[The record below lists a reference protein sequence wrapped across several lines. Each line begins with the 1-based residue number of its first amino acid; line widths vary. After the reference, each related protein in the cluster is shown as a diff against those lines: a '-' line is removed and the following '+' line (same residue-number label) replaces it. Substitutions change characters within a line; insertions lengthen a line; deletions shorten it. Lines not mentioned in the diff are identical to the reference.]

1 MDQIL
6 EHCEGTIGIADDVAV
21 FGKNE
26 ADHDENLHN
35 LMITARQHG
44 LVFNAE
50 KCNIKQQRMQFFGL
64 IFDSDGVHPDPGK
77 ITAIRQLQAPQ
88 DATQLKEFLG
98 IANYMS
104 SFTPNLSQHTAI
116 LRDLLKKDS
125 EFVWTRAHEKAFQ
138 RTKDV
143 ICRETTLSY
152 FDPTVDT
159 VVQVDA
165 SSRGLGAVLLQKNKP
180 IAFPSKS
187 LSDCERRYV
196 NIEREMLAVVFG
208 CERFHTFVYG
218 KQFTVESDHKPLE
231 IIHLKNLAAAPQRLQ
246 RMLLRIQPYDIV
258 IKYRPGK
265 DVAVADLLSRQPSSN
280 KESLNFDLQINHVQF
295 SPHRLQQL
303 RDETDNDDEM
313 LSLKSIIMSGWPE
326 TRRQLATQLRPYWSF
341 RDELTVD
348 DGIVMKSDRIV
359 IPLRAR
365 PQILAKLHEAH
376 QGVEKTRLRARSC
389 VYWVNIN
396 SDIEN
401 MVQRCDICQHEMSSQ
416 SPEPLLQ
423 HEVPSR
429 PWQVVGTDLFSIGS
443 NNYLIIGDYYSKF
456 PFVELIEG
464 RATSDLIVK
473 LTKRV
478 FSEQGVPDRV
488 ISDNGGHFDSQAFRL
503 FANAWGFEHITSSP
517 HYPRSNG
524 FIERQIQTI
533 KRTMRKAASARVDMD
548 MAMLILRS
556 TPIDHHLPSP
566 AEMLNARKMRANL
579 PVKIPNVHP
588 EKSVISN
595 RLFERQLQQKE
606 YHDQR
611 ANTQLAPLARGQPV
625 RIQHHVTGKW
635 NPATIETVRPEPRS
649 YDVRTASGGVLRRNR
664 VQIRRS
670 HETSPIDADPV
681 LPPGDMPST
690 AAVEPVERPDEA
702 HNTGKRVRFITPE
715 VGYQTRSGR
724 LSKPP
729 AKFNL

>member
-1 MDQIL
+1 M
-6 EHCEGTIGIADDVAV
+6 
-21 FGKNE
+21 
-26 ADHDENLHN
+26 
-35 LMITARQHG
+35 
-44 LVFNAE
+44 
-50 KCNIKQQRMQFFGL
+50 
-64 IFDSDGVHPDPGK
+64 
-77 ITAIRQLQAPQ
+77 
-88 DATQLKEFLG
+88 
-98 IANYMS
+98 
-104 SFTPNLSQHTAI
+104 
-116 LRDLLKKDS
+116 
-125 EFVWTRAHEKAFQ
+125 
-138 RTKDV
+138 
-143 ICRETTLSY
+143 
-152 FDPTVDT
+152 
-159 VVQVDA
+159 
-165 SSRGLGAVLLQKNKP
+165 
-180 IAFPSKS
+180 
-187 LSDCERRYV
+187 
-196 NIEREMLAVVFG
+196 
-208 CERFHTFVYG
+208 
-218 KQFTVESDHKPLE
+218 
-231 IIHLKNLAAAPQRLQ
+231 
-246 RMLLRIQPYDIV
+246 
-258 IKYRPGK
+258 
-265 DVAVADLLSRQPSSN
+265 
-280 KESLNFDLQINHVQF
+280 
-295 SPHRLQQL
+295 
-303 RDETDNDDEM
+303 
-313 LSLKSIIMSGWPE
+313 
-326 TRRQLATQLRPYWSF
+326 
-341 RDELTVD
+341 
-348 DGIVMKSDRIV
+348 
-359 IPLRAR
+359 
-365 PQILAKLHEAH
+365 
-376 QGVEKTRLRARSC
+376 
-389 VYWVNIN
+389 
-396 SDIEN
+396 
-401 MVQRCDICQHEMSSQ
+401 
-416 SPEPLLQ
+416 
-423 HEVPSR
+423 PSR

-524 FIERQIQTI
+524 FIERQIQII

-548 MAMLILRS
+548 LAMLILRS

-588 EKSVISN
+588 EKSVISD

-690 AAVEPVERPDEA
+690 ATVEPVERPDEA
-702 HNTGKRVRFITPE
+702 HNTGKRVRFITPL